1 MPLKKNKGRS
11 TLQRALASA
20 GMTAADGAQKALL
33 LSLFGGFDEEE
44 DQEPELAPPLPDAV
58 NLGDLIGGGGQDPG
72 FQPAPVVD
80 QVQPGQVQ
88 MRKLMEILAG
98 LGLGG

>member
-11 TLQRALASA
+11 TLQRALA
-20 GMTAADGAQKALL
+20 GGVDGAQKALL